1 MANNR
6 RLLIVLAGWAGFS
19 LFFAAWLLFIWGG
32 PNTTVRFD
40 DVGEFVIAF
49 IAAAACA
56 YTAIRHRGRTRFA
69 WTMLAASAFAWGAG
83 QVVWSYFEL
92 LKGQLAP
99 FPSFADLGYLSAMP
113 LAIAGVLSF
122 PAAPSKVTSLART
135 VLDGLLIGGSFV
147 IISWTTVLGAV
158 YRGGTGSLQ
167 IDLIG
172 LAYPIGDVLIATI
185 VVIFAARAPRG
196 ARLPLYLL
204 AGGLMANLLADSGF
218 AYLTATNRYGTG
230 SVIDAGWAAGYLLI
244 AIAALFAA
252 STPVLG
258 AGTEAP
264 PGRPGLLLP
273 YLPVVAAAV
282 VGGIEW
288 FKPGD
293 LDPLVF
299 WSLMAVTVLVV
310 VRPYLALSDN
320 LGLNR
325 QLAAKT
331 AEQAEGQEHFRCLV
345 QNSSDV
351 ITLVDRDG
359 LVRYQSATV
368 ERILGYSEIE
378 LVGTAF

>member
-1 MANNR
+1 MGSCFPTRR
-6 RLLIVLAGWAGFS
+6 RLA
-19 LFFAAWLLFIWGG
+19 
-32 PNTTVRFD
+32 
-40 DVGEFVIAF
+40 DV
-49 IAAAACA
+49 
-56 YTAIRHRGRTRFA
+56 
-69 WTMLAASAFAWGAG
+69 
-83 QVVWSYFEL
+83 
-92 LKGQLAP
+92 P
-99 FPSFADLGYLSAMP
+99 F
-113 LAIAGVLSF
+113 AIAGVLCF
-122 PAAPSKVTSLART
+122 PSAPSRLTSLART
-135 VLDGLLIGGSFV
+135 ILDGLLIAGSLLIV
-147 IISWTTVLGAV
+147 SWATVLGTV
-158 YRGGTGSLQ
+158 YRGGSDSICAQ
-167 IDLIG
+167 LIS
-172 LAYPIGDVLIATI
+172 LAYPTSYVVIATMI
-185 VVIFAARAPRG
+185 IILAARAPKTT
-196 ARLPLYLL
+196 RLPLYLL
-204 AGGLMANLLADSGF
+204 AGGLLANLLADSGF

-331 AEQAEGQEHFRCLV
+331 AEQAEGQEHFRCL
-345 QNSSDV
+345 
-351 ITLVDRDG
+351 
-359 LVRYQSATV
+359 
-368 ERILGYSEIE
+368 
-378 LVGTAF
+378 